1 MNEDLLF
8 MCAESSGVPI
18 LLCPVE
24 IASYWEGTNE
34 PSDGRVIEA
43 DFNLN
48 GPIGIRVDYDRACD
62 VATDYINTIQIGPGK
77 ALILGQEIPSMYWI
91 QSETFD
97 GGYLATWV
105 YLPSDEELDYRA
117 LVKSLPSG
125 FFSDPVHTAICSD
138 KGFLLFPSTQ
148 APVDGGYFQYV
159 KINCAAGIYGA
170 SLGFYETPDTN
181 IRIIKIQHQDL

>member
-8 MCAESSGVPI
+8 VCAESSGVPI

-125 FFSDPVHTAICSD
+125 FFKPQWMVVISSM
-138 KGFLLFPSTQ
+138 
-148 APVDGGYFQYV
+148 
-159 KINCAAGIYGA
+159 
-170 SLGFYETPDTN
+170 
-181 IRIIKIQHQDL
+181 